1 VRTLAFV
8 FLVAST
14 GAAQAS
20 SAYQYPYLLR
30 ISHKTSDE
38 SSCALLQT
46 NGRFHLE
53 LARAGGDVK
62 VHEGTTSLEDVE
74 KIQRI
79 LEHPELAELSQRQ
92 IEEPIFSGRVE
103 QLQLTTFRGDGWQDL
118 FFQSVE
124 SEERFKDSI
133 DPLVEWLDALRKLPH
148 KELSEDEGKQN
159 CLPPRKIVLKR
170 REALSFPDAAAPN
183 PLGIKSALKLPPLV
197 ASTPAM
203 PSATPLLR
211 VSSVVVGASDA
222 RQFCAL
228 IADNGRFRYENHLQK
243 AGKPVRTEIF
253 AGHLSLDELSQ
264 LRSLLDTPGLANI
277 QHHEPRGTGAVPM
290 MGDMLNLSIARPSGV
305 QEIILSSRYGH
316 EFGTVYGG
324 DADSRSASKLMEFLN
339 HRLPEEKD
347 GLLDASARNEC
358 TALP

>member
-1 VRTLAFV
+1 MRFLAFV
-8 FLVAST
+8 FLVASAA
-14 GAAQAS
+14 AAQAGS
-20 SAYQYPYLLR
+20 EYPYLLR
-30 ISHKTSDE
+30 ISHRTYDE

-53 LARAGGDVK
+53 LAREGGDVK
-62 VHEGTTSLEDVE
+62 VHEGTTSLEDVQ

-79 LEHPELAELSQRQ
+79 LEHPELAGLSQRQ
-92 IEEPIFSGRVE
+92 IEEPIFSGRFE

-118 FFQSVE
+118 FFQSAE
-124 SEERFKDSI
+124 SEERFKDSL
-133 DPLVEWLDALRKLPH
+133 DPLVEWLDALHKLPH

-159 CLPPRKIVLKR
+159 CLPPRKIALKQ
-170 REALSFPDAAAPN
+170 RETFSFPEVVAPN
-183 PLGIKSALKLPPLV
+183 PLGIRSALKLPPLV
-197 ASTPAM
+197 APTPTLS
-203 PSATPLLR
+203 SATPLLR
-211 VSSVVVGASDA
+211 LISVVVGSGDA

-243 AGKPVRTEIF
+243 ASKPVRTEIF
-253 AGHLSLDELSQ
+253 AGHLSLDELSR
-264 LRSLLDTPGLANI
+264 LRSLLDTPELSSI
-277 QHHEPRGTGAVPM
+277 QHHEPRGTDPVPM
-290 MGDMLNLSIARPSGV
+290 MGDMLNLSIARPNGV

-324 DADSRSASKLMEFLN
+324 DSDIRAAAKLMEFLN

-347 GLLDASARNEC
+347 GMLDNSARNEC